1 MFDDDL
7 KSVELMTRLG
17 DCLGD
22 SILFASEAWLD
33 FEAKSISA
41 ASREM
46 LTRQ

>member
-1 MFDDDL
+1 MFDGDL
-7 KSVELMTRLG
+7 RSVELMTALR

-41 ASREM
+41 EGRAM
-46 LTRQ
+46 LARQ

>member
-7 KSVELMTRLG
+7 RSVELMTALG

-22 SILFASEAWLD
+22 SILFTSEAWLD

-41 ASREM
+41 GGRAM
-46 LTRQ
+46 LARQ